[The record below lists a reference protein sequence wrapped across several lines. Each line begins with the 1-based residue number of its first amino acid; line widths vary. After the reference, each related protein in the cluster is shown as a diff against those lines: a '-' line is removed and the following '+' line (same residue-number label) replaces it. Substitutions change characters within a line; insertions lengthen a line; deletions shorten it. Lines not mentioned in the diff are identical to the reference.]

1 MCLHQAVW
9 VQPIDPTDMGV
20 NGFGAANESFNLL
33 FAFLFFRDCKV
44 LAKVSITR
52 SLDPVPL
59 ECRLGAR
66 KVTHLVDDC
75 DEKL

>member
-1 MCLHQAVW
+1 MRLHQAVR
-9 VQPIDPTDMGV
+9 VQPIDPTDMGM
-20 NGFGAANESFNLL
+20 NWFGAANESFDLL
-33 FAFLFFRDCKV
+33 FAFLFFCDCKV

-59 ECRLGAR
+59 EGRLEPR